1 MTDNRPEAASEAS
14 VSRPGMGRR
23 LQNLL
28 DDFSPDGG
36 WLKVIL
42 VLFAVYLLVVLVLGM
57 LWSAAPEPF
66 DVNARVTQYIPQD
79 AEDPP
84 TGAVTTAALIGVVET
99 LLEKRGGF
107 LYNDRLPPG
116 VYLDNMPNWE
126 YGVLIQARDLG
137 RAMREFLSRS
147 QSQSREDPDL
157 AIGEPR
163 LNFQTDSWILP
174 ASESEYRDG
183 LTYFRSYL
191 ERLTD
196 PNEPDAQFY
205 ARADNLRDYL
215 NMVNSRLGSLSQ
227 RLSASVG
234 QRRLNTDLA
243 GDPRALQSTLAD
255 PEVDVKTPWT
265 EIDDV
270 FFEARGTAWA
280 LLHFLRAVSA
290 DFEGVLEDK
299 NASVSLKQIIRQL
312 EPTQDAIWSP
322 VILNGTGF
330 GFLANHSLVMASY
343 LSRANAAIIDLRNLL
358 DSG

>member
-1 MTDNRPEAASEAS
+1 MTDPKSNAAPE
-14 VSRPGMGRR
+14 SRPGVARR
-23 LQNLL
+23 LRNLL
-28 DDFSPDGG
+28 DDYMPQGG
-36 WLKVIL
+36 WLKAIL
-42 VLFAVYLLVVLVLGM
+42 VALAVYLVVVLVLGI

-66 DVNARVTQYIPQD
+66 DVNARVTRYIPAGD
-79 AEDPP
+79 EDPP

-107 LYNDRLPPG
+107 LYNDMFPPG
-116 VYLDNMPNWE
+116 VYLDNMPSWE
-126 YGVLIQARDLG
+126 YGVLKQARDLG
-137 RAMREFLSRS
+137 RAMREVLSRS
-147 QSQSREDPDL
+147 QSQSKEDPDL

-163 LNFQTDSWILP
+163 LNFQTDSWLLP

-183 LTYFRSYL
+183 LKYFRRYL

-196 PNEPDAQFY
+196 QNDPDAQFY

-215 NMVNSRLGSLSQ
+215 SMVNSRLGSLSQ

-255 PEVDVKTPWT
+255 PEEDVKTPWT
-265 EIDDV
+265 EIDNV

-290 DFEGVLEDK
+290 DFESVLADK

-312 EPTQDAIWSP
+312 EPTQGAIWSP
-322 VILNGTGF
+322 LILNGKGF
-330 GFLANHSLVMASY
+330 GLLANHSLVMASH

-358 DSG
+358 DRG